1 MFANIKQGSPIYVL
15 QTGDDIRYHVCQ
27 VEQYRPSF
35 SYNFNSGALVDISVT
50 IDNVRREFSGVQA
63 NSSVSVGPDYVI
75 ADSKEAIAQQMQQIY
90 NEKQDIIN
98 HIDTYQKQ
106 SEQLKELLQKLNP
119 QFAKEQA
126 IDALSGR
133 VDSIQNEFIDVKQ
146 DVKRILDLLTQKQ
159 N

>member
-1 MFANIKQGSPIYVL
+1 MFVKLSNTDHRFHTISIV
-15 QTGDDIRYHVCQ
+15 
-27 VEQYRPSF
+27 
-35 SYNFNSGALVDISVT
+35 ALLLT
-50 IDNVRREFSGVQA
+50 

-126 IDALSGR
+126 IDTLSGR

>member
-98 HIDTYQKQ
+98 HIETYQKQ

-126 IDALSGR
+126 IDTLSGR